1 MAPARD
7 ALVAGDTGRLWAL
20 MTENREAT
28 SRPGFG
34 VITARIDTLFDAAEK
49 AGAIGGKPSAAGGG
63 GCILPLSEED
73 RRETAEEA
81 LQSAGAK
88 LPPFGFASRS
98 PTEE

>member
-7 ALVAGDTGRLWAL
+7 ALVAGDTGRLGAL

-49 AGAIGGKPSAAGGG
+49 AGATGGKTFGAGGG
-63 GCILPLSEED
+63 CTLLPNEED
-73 RRETAEEA
+73 RRETVAEA

-98 PTEE
+98 PTAE